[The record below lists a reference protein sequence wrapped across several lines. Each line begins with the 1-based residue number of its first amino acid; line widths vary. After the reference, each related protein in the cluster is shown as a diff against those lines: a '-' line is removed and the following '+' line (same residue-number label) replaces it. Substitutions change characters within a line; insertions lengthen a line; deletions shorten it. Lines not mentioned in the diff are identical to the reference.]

1 MRRPPGDR
9 LCRRDGQGVP
19 KSCAEFGRPS
29 CGGGRTDDDLVDV
42 DIAGLRDGDA
52 GRAADRLGVT
62 RSAVSQ
68 TIRKLEVAIGVA
80 LVRRTT
86 RSASLTEAG
95 DSLLAGAGIGFG
107 MEQSFQPHLE
117 RGDLVPVLVEHL
129 QRWRGIQ
136 ISFD

>member
-29 CGGGRTDDDLVDV
+29 CGGGRTDDDLVD
-42 DIAGLRDGDA
+42 IAGLIDGDA

-68 TIRKLEVAIGVA
+68 TIRKLEAAIGVA
-80 LVRRTT
+80 LERRTT

-107 MEQSFQPHLE
+107 MQQSFQPHLE

-129 QRWRGIQ
+129 QRWRGH
-136 ISFD
+136 SN

>member
-1 MRRPPGDR
+1 MEIRRFGARPAAWRAAGTGR
-9 LCRRDGQGVP
+9 VCRNLVQNSVAP
-19 KSCAEFGRPS
+19 HVAAV
-29 CGGGRTDDDLVDV
+29 GRTT
-42 DIAGLRDGDA
+42 ISSTSTSP

-68 TIRKLEVAIGVA
+68 TIRKLEAAIGVA
-80 LVRRTT
+80 LERRTT

-107 MEQSFQPHLE
+107 MQQSFQPHLE

-129 QRWRGIQ
+129 QRWRGH
-136 ISFD
+136 SN